1 MLRILFILLA
11 IILVAVGFYFRKQ
24 GSALSALL
32 FKKDSPLF
40 QHFAIALLIAA
51 AGALV
56 VALVDSLIIAL
67 LYLFLLLLTSGVFS
81 FRLLKEWQK

>member
-24 GSALSALL
+24 GSDLSTLL
-32 FKKDSPLF
+32 LKKDSPLF
-40 QHFAIALLIAA
+40 QHFAIALFLDAG
-51 AGALV
+51 GALV

-67 LYLFLLLLTSGVFS
+67 LYLFLLLLTSGIFS